1 MSDQN
6 YPTSG
11 PDGTVPVNDAITW
24 AANWRTY
31 LAASGQAFNVQLFD
45 IPIVDFSNILLHNPD
60 AESVRAYIG
69 LDSATNPATAKL
81 LLVPVVDGQDVL
93 HIDTLSN
100 GGLPGGSIS
109 NVYDLTAACP
119 PNCILANLD
128 SPLYG

>member
-1 MSDQN
+1 MSEQN

-45 IPIVDFSNILLHNPD
+45 IPIIDFKNILQYNPD

-69 LDSATNPATAKL
+69 LESATDPATAKL
-81 LLVPVVDGQDVL
+81 LLVPVVDGNDVL
-93 HIDTLSN
+93 HIDTESN
-100 GGLPGGSIS
+100 GGLQSGNSS
-109 NVYDLTAACP
+109 NIYDLTNACP
-119 PNCILANLD
+119 PTCGTTD
-128 SPLYG
+128 VGSPLYG